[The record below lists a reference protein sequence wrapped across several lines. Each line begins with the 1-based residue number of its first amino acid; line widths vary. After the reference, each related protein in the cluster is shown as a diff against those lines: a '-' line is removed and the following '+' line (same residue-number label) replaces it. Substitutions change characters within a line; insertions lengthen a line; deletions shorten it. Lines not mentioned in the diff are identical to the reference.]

1 MFRRLVTWTFLC
13 LAAAA
18 LHAETPPV
26 EYATFMSHG
35 KAVSCVVYDP
45 HDATATMIVLRGSG
59 PSDLDCGPV
68 CSRGSLPS
76 TVFVFCWR
84 TI

>member
-45 HDATATMIVLRGSG
+45 HNALATMIVLRGSG
-59 PSDLDCGPV
+59 PSDLNVGRL
-68 CSRGSLPS
+68 SRGSLPS